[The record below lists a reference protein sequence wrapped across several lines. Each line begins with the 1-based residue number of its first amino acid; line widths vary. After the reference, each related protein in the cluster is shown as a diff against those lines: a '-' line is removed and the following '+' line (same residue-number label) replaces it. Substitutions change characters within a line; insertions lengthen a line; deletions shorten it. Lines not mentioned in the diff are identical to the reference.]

1 MKTDWQTAETETVI
15 ALFRDSLKDAIA
27 DHQLILDL
35 LLQRQVELPVDL
47 GGLGDLLQDTSGV
60 YMEMSESVSQKLL
73 ISQQRR

>member
-47 GGLGDLLQDTSGV
+47 GGLGELLQDTSGV